1 MRNSWIWK
9 GSILA
14 SDNAAI
20 AGGDWHPAG
29 SSRSVEALLV
39 ERAGT
44 LAAVA
49 AQGGTLLSG
58 GGAGKAA
65 VSPRVGSIPRR
76 VTFPDGSVFETWD
89 NEGVDRYLAMR
100 GQGGAGLVHWLE
112 QFRLRLVVI
121 VAVAFLLGGAIYRWG
136 VPALVE
142 VAIWATPPIVPQIMA
157 QGTLETLDRTTFS
170 PSKLPEETR
179 REIAEG
185 FAQIAARSPRGVEGY
200 NLNFR
205 EGGLIGPNAF
215 ALPDGTLVITDE
227 LVKLADSDTEM
238 LVGVL
243 AHEIGH
249 VELEHSLRQLYRAA
263 GIAGLIMLIAG
274 DVGSGVED
282 VLVEG
287 GGLLA
292 LSYSRAAEA
301 EADRR
306 SVELMAKAGKDPAAI
321 ARFFALLEEKLG
333 DRSGT
338 NILSTHPG
346 TPQRKKDILDYSK
359 IITGQSDPDFQ

>member
-1 MRNSWIWK
+1 
-9 GSILA
+9 LA
-14 SDNAAI
+14 SDDVRI

-29 SSRSVEALLV
+29 SSRSVEAMLV
-39 ERAGT
+39 ERPGGF
-44 LAAVA
+44 AAIA
-49 AQGGTLLSG
+49 SG
-58 GGAGKAA
+58 GGVPLSEGNVGNADI
-65 VSPRVGSIPRR
+65 SRRVGSIPRR
-76 VTFPDGSVFETWD
+76 VTFPDGSVFETWEND
-89 NEGVDRYLAMR
+89 GIDGYLAR
-100 GQGGAGLVHWLE
+100 SGKGGAGVVHWME

-121 VAVAFLLGGAIYRWG
+121 VLAAFMLGGAVYRWG

-142 VAIWATPPIVPQIMA
+142 TAIWATPPIVPQLMA
-157 QGTLETLDRTTFS
+157 KGTLEALDKTAFS
-170 PSKLPEETR
+170 PSKLSEDQR
-179 REIAEG
+179 HAIAEG
-185 FAQIAARSPRGVEGY
+185 FAKVAALSQRGEAGY

-205 EGGLIGPNAF
+205 SGGVIGPNAF

-227 LVKLADSDTEM
+227 LVKLGGDDTEM
-238 LVGVL
+238 LVAVL

-274 DVGSGVED
+274 DIGSGAED
-282 VLVEG
+282 ILVEG

-306 SVELMAKAGKDPAAI
+306 SVELMARAGYDPAAI
-321 ARFFALLEEKLG
+321 ARFFTLLEEKLG

-338 NILSTHPG
+338 SILSTHPG
-346 TPQRKKDILDYSK
+346 TPERKKEIIDYSR
-359 IITGQSDPDFQ
+359 IITGQSGPDLQ